1 MTDSSDPAAIKT
13 AAAARLAALVER
25 KRAGGSAHTALNG
38 KGAASE
44 QAAASRSLNK
54 SKPALRK

>member
-1 MTDSSDPAAIKT
+1 MTDTSDPAAAKA

-25 KRAGGSAHTALNG
+25 KRAGRSAHGALNG
-38 KGAASE
+38 EGTASE